1 MPACPRGHASE
12 WTDFCSVCGVPMAET
27 ASGSALGDPAAA
39 GATGAAGSAVPAG
52 GRTTG
57 GAASPSGAAADTLCP
72 TCGYPREPGGTFCE
86 SCGYDFQT
94 GQLPAA
100 PTVAPA
106 AAPDPAGA
114 PPSPPASSASAASS
128 AAAPSAPSAASSPAS
143 AAPQASGTSPADA
156 GSTAGAP
163 VYGASA
169 ASSGAWWA
177 TVEADRSYYDRFSAG
192 GPVDYP
198 DQPPPP
204 QSIPLLSATVSVGR
218 RSRSRGTS
226 PEIDLSGP
234 PEDPAVSHKHASLVR
249 QPDGSF
255 SLVDNGSTNG
265 TRLNDEEDPIEV
277 NVARPLKSGDRIYV
291 GAWSRVTI
299 EQR

>member
-1 MPACPRGHASE
+1 
-12 WTDFCSVCGVPMAET
+12 MAET
-27 ASGSALGDPAAA
+27 APGSAAA
-39 GATGAAGSAVPAG
+39 GTAGSPAPAG
-52 GRTTG
+52 GQSTG
-57 GAASPSGAAADTLCP
+57 GAASSSATAADTLCP

-94 GQLPAA
+94 GQVPAG

-106 AAPDPAGA
+106 SGPDPAGG
-114 PPSPPASSASAASS
+114 PPSAPASSGDAASPASGAVPSPASDASAANW
-128 AAAPSAPSAASSPAS
+128 
-143 AAPQASGTSPADA
+143 
-156 GSTAGAP
+156 
-163 VYGASA
+163 
-169 ASSGAWWA
+169 GAWWA
-177 TVEADRSYYDRFSAG
+177 TVEADRAYYDRFSAG

-204 QSIPLLSATVSVGR
+204 QSIPLLSATVSLGR

-234 PEDPAVSHKHASLVR
+234 PEDPAVSHAHASLVR
-249 QPDGSF
+249 QPDGTF

-265 TRLNDEEDPIEV
+265 TRVNDEEDLISV
-277 NVARPLKSGDRIYV
+277 NAPRPLKSGDRIYL

-299 EQR
+299 ELR